1 MNNQLTVRQVVYTY
15 LFISI
20 SPVLRQIPSALA
32 MDAGKSGYLSPV
44 WSVLLL
50 IPLVYAILL
59 LIRSFPGLNLYE
71 VMVQLGG
78 RVLAKLVI
86 FLYMLW
92 TLLLLSAKLNI
103 YALTLQFTLMPKTG
117 NGLFMQVMLILV
129 FYALYKGGK
138 AVFRFSELS
147 LGPVFLVIAIFCVC
161 ALAKVRTD
169 YLLPVTILNLAD
181 TITASRH
188 VLAAGGN
195 IITALFFADRLEIYL
210 SGRQVKK
217 LWTGAASFIILSL
230 IVTILTFGITGAS
243 LAAKLPFPF
252 YITVKS
258 ISFFNILERFEV
270 IVTLICMLSDYA
282 AICVMFLVLSRLI
295 RWLFALSQERF
306 LFVPLAVVVY
316 YLSFFTSSTQ
326 FEHDFL
332 YRNVIVNLNM
342 VFQYFL
348 PMFFGFICLFKRK
361 NIRKPY

>member
-1 MNNQLTVRQVVYTY
+1 MNNKLTVRQVVYTY

-129 FYALYKGGK
+129 FYALYKGGRPSFGSPSYRL
-138 AVFRFSELS
+138 ARFFSYSHILC
-147 LGPVFLVIAIFCVC
+147 LC
-161 ALAKVRTD
+161 
-169 YLLPVTILNLAD
+169 LLQ
-181 TITASRH
+181 R
-188 VLAAGGN
+188 
-195 IITALFFADRLEIYL
+195 
-210 SGRQVKK
+210 
-217 LWTGAASFIILSL
+217 
-230 IVTILTFGITGAS
+230 
-243 LAAKLPFPF
+243 
-252 YITVKS
+252 
-258 ISFFNILERFEV
+258 
-270 IVTLICMLSDYA
+270 
-282 AICVMFLVLSRLI
+282 
-295 RWLFALSQERF
+295 
-306 LFVPLAVVVY
+306 
-316 YLSFFTSSTQ
+316 
-326 FEHDFL
+326 
-332 YRNVIVNLNM
+332 
-342 VFQYFL
+342 
-348 PMFFGFICLFKRK
+348 
-361 NIRKPY
+361 